1 MTFVDGRKK
10 RIHFFASRLQYLR
23 FVTIS
28 ILENERVETL
38 VQRLA
43 RHFVA
48 FGGLPLLTVFDR
60 SRTIVTKSGKGRAVE
75 TFNATFAQAILDI
88 DIGVGVEMSE
98 ARSGNQKGEER
109 TRLQR
114 DVKRLK
120 RQREILKKRRPFSR
134 EQAKLALIDAVFCR
148 SHTRGSWQMG
158 CKSGGSQPPSEH
170 WTENL
175 VKRVDP
181 LGDDVHDLLQK
192 PRALLADL

>member
-1 MTFVDGRKK
+1 VAFVDGRKK

-75 TFNATFAQAILDI
+75 AFNATFAQAIL

-120 RQREILKKRRPFSR
+120 RQREILKKTPAFFERASEACAYRR
-134 EQAKLALIDAVFCR
+134 
-148 SHTRGSWQMG
+148 G
-158 CKSGGSQPPSEH
+158 
-170 WTENL
+170 
-175 VKRVDP
+175 
-181 LGDDVHDLLQK
+181 LLQTSY
-192 PRALLADL
+192 PWVMADGM